1 MIDKSYLVGSS
12 AAPMLPYAPPH
23 GGALPLESVVLR
35 TVRRHILNNVELY
48 LMGLSVAIAVALPLA
63 IEVGTNDQELAVT
76 ALLACVVQ
84 GLVLWSL
91 RRRSRRIK
99 REMIAELRGM
109 LKDRINN
116 HLTVVLMSLPQRRDT
131 RVSASERELLE
142 AAIAATAAVSQVLED
157 LSMESLRTWKAKY
170 QMESTSL
177 DLTPGGA
184 PRNWT
189 DSPANSTG
197 TATGAGT
204 GGSARGR

>member
-1 MIDKSYLVGSS
+1 VIDKSYLVGSS

-131 RVSASERELLE
+131 RVSASERALLE

-170 QMESTSL
+170 QLESPSL
-177 DLTPGGA
+177 AMPA
-184 PRNWT
+184 EASRSWT
-189 DSPANSTG
+189 DGPAGS
-197 TATGAGT
+197 ATGART
-204 GGSARGR
+204 GGSARTR

>member
-142 AAIAATAAVSQVLED
+142 AAIAATAAVSQV
-157 LSMESLRTWKAKY
+157 SKISLWNRSVPGRP
-170 QMESTSL
+170 STRWRAL
-177 DLTPGGA
+177 RWTCYPAA
-184 PRNWT
+184 PR
-189 DSPANSTG
+189 
-197 TATGAGT
+197 GT
-204 GGSARGR
+204 GLTAQPTRLEP

>member
-170 QMESTSL
+170 QLESPSL
-177 DLTPGGA
+177 AMPA
-184 PRNWT
+184 EASRSWT
-189 DSPANSTG
+189 DGPAES
-197 TATGAGT
+197 ATGART
-204 GGSARGR
+204 GGSARTR